1 MTEIPVQG
9 ATYNMKDSAD
19 RPVPQRSGGAAD
31 GRSFWRSRSGLY
43 LVVALAA
50 SGLLLGYEYRAVILA
65 SGLIIWLPL
74 LLCVGMHF
82 FMHGRHGGH
91 GDKGGD

>member
-1 MTEIPVQG
+1 
-9 ATYNMKDSAD
+9 
-19 RPVPQRSGGAAD
+19 
-31 GRSFWRSRSGLY
+31 
-43 LVVALAA
+43 VALAA
-50 SGLLLGYEYRAVILA
+50 SGLLLGYEYRAVILT

-74 LLCVGMHF
+74 LLCAGMHF

>member
-1 MTEIPVQG
+1 MTERPTQVV
-9 ATYNMKDSAD
+9 TDNMNGSGDRSA
-19 RPVPQRSGGAAD
+19 RQRDGVGAD

-43 LVVALAA
+43 LIVALAA

-65 SGLIIWLPL
+65 SGLSIWLPL

>member
-1 MTEIPVQG
+1 MTEHSVHVVTDNTKGSGDQSARQRDG
-9 ATYNMKDSAD
+9 ASAE
-19 RPVPQRSGGAAD
+19 
-31 GRSFWRSRSGLY
+31 GRSFLRSGSGFY
-43 LVVALAA
+43 LIVALAV
-50 SGLLLGYEYRAVILA
+50 SGLLLGYEYRAIILT

-91 GDKGGD
+91 GDKDCD